1 MVQLWEGRPLRQ
13 RLSLG
18 QARQLTVSSGTHGE
32 LADEPSEGSSIV
44 FWPLATPPCRRSP
57 LERK

>member
-44 FWPLATPPCRRSP
+44 F
-57 LERK
+57 